1 MEGSHEGC
9 NERLV
14 VFDKEGLES
23 KQELVDVG
31 ELYDSLPC
39 NLVDV
44 RSRARKEKERQTTK
58 MSSKSL
64 TKDHLTA

>member
-44 RSRARKEKERQTTK
+44 RSKARKEKEHRRRK
-58 MSSKSL
+58 
-64 TKDHLTA
+64 

>member
-1 MEGSHEGC
+1 MEGSDEGC

-44 RSRARKEKERQTTK
+44 RGKPRKEKEHRRRK
-58 MSSKSL
+58 
-64 TKDHLTA
+64 